1 MSDKSG
7 SGSEPEEDYEVQDIR
22 DKRRGED
29 GEWLY
34 YVKWV
39 GWESDTNTWE
49 PVEHLDECKEKLLDF
64 ERRWRRKQEKKEQR
78 RREEREHKLK
88 ERRERELKNAA
99 RLKVEGGDDGGY
111 GQERKKEKKK
121 IVSESSSDSEGE
133 KKKKDKDRERERE
146 KSKKHK
152 RDKERKREGGDLFK
166 ADGQSSKK
174 KEEALK
180 KESKPKYFR
189 DVKPEKILG
198 VTSDLGEVH
207 FYIKWEGGKAEPGLV
222 TAKEAYQKIPQMCL
236 KFYESHLVWD
246 KKEAKK
252 GEKDA
257 TLTKEKVTVPEKVVR
272 RESVESKSSETSK
285 GEAKERPSSSLSKGE
300 PSQEVPPPPPTNPD
314 FVVATSQPTPVE

>member
-7 SGSEPEEDYEVQDIR
+7 SDSEPEEDYEVEEIR

-64 ERRWRRKQEKKEQR
+64 ERTWRRKQEKKERR
-78 RREEREHKLK
+78 RREEREQKLK
-88 ERRERELKNAA
+88 ERREKELKNAA
-99 RLKVEGGDDGGY
+99 RLKVDIDDGGY

-121 IVSESSSDSEGE
+121 IVSDSSSDSEGE
-133 KKKKDKDRERERE
+133 KKKKNKDRERERE

-166 ADGQSSKK
+166 AEGHSSKK
-174 KEEALK
+174 KEEAPK
-180 KESKPKYFR
+180 KEVKPKYFR
-189 DVKPEKILG
+189 DIKPEKILG

-207 FYIKWEGGKAEPGLV
+207 FYIKWEGGKSEPGLV

-252 GEKDA
+252 VEKDA
-257 TLTKEKVTVPEKVVR
+257 TLTKEKVSVPEKVVR

-285 GEAKERPSSSLSKGE
+285 GESKERPSSSLSKGE
-300 PSQEVPPPPPTNPD
+300 PSQEVPPPPSTNPD
-314 FVVATSQPTPVE
+314 SVVATPQPTPVE

>member
-7 SGSEPEEDYEVQDIR
+7 SDSEPEEDYEVEEIR

-49 PVEHLDECKEKLLDF
+49 PVQHLDECREKLLDF
-64 ERRWRRKQEKKEQR
+64 ERRWRRKQEKKEER
-78 RREEREHKLK
+78 RKEEREQKLK
-88 ERRERELKNAA
+88 ERRERELKAAA
-99 RLKVEGGDDGGY
+99 RLKVDSDDGGGY
-111 GQERKKEKKK
+111 GGLERKKEKKR
-121 IVSESSSDSEGE
+121 VVSDSDSDGE
-133 KKKKDKDRERERE
+133 KKKKNKDRERERE

-166 ADGQSSKK
+166 AEGQSSKS
-174 KEEALK
+174 KEEAPK

-189 DVKPEKILG
+189 DIKPEKILG

-207 FYIKWEGGKAEPGLV
+207 FYIKWEGNKAEPGLV

-252 GEKDA
+252 AE
-257 TLTKEKVTVPEKVVR
+257 TEVVKEKPVEKISEKVVR
-272 RESVESKSSETSK
+272 RESVESKTSETSK
-285 GEAKERPSSSLSKGE
+285 GEVKERSTSSLSKGE
-300 PSQEVPPPPPTNPD
+300 ETQQVTTNPD
-314 FVVATSQPTPVE
+314 PVA